1 MVACSQALAYR
12 LADLVGNATRK
23 SFRARWAISTH
34 LPEMHLAMSCMENP
48 SQGGAGCQSGDG
60 IC

>member
-1 MVACSQALAYR
+1 
-12 LADLVGNATRK
+12 LVGNAARK
-23 SFRARWAISTH
+23 SFRARRAISTH